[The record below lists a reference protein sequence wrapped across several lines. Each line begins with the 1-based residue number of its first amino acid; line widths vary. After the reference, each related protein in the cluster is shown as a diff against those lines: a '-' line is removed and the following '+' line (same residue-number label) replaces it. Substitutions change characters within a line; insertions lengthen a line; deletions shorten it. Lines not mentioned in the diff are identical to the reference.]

1 MADNLEIDDD
11 DRPVTSQVGRGRPSM
26 RKKWTRRILTVG
38 IALGALFGF
47 VAIVFNAYDRGKQPA
62 DDKAAPVIK
71 AEEGPLKV
79 RPQQPGGMD
88 VPNQDKQVYGRIAPA
103 DRPPQVEHLIP
114 PPEANVARPPAP
126 PQQTAASQPAESA
139 PAPAEPKPAEVAAPA
154 TPPAPPA
161 AEPEPAQPVAKE
173 EAPPEPAPPPK
184 AEPPARTASVPR
196 AVPPPTRVSAGG
208 YRVQIASLK
217 SEDAAKRTW
226 TDLSK
231 RHADLFGKLSSSVVR
246 ADLGQKGVYY
256 RLQAG
261 PLADAAAAQALCN
274 RAKQRKLGCIVVK
287 P

>member
-114 PPEANVARPPAP
+114 PPEANVARPPLP
-126 PQQTAASQPAESA
+126 PPAETAASQPTA
-139 PAPAEPKPAEVAAPA
+139 PAPAPTEPKPAETAAAPA
-154 TPPAPPA
+154 APPPA
-161 AEPEPAQPVAKE
+161 APAAAAQPAEPAAKA
-173 EAPPEPAPPPK
+173 EAPPEPAPP
-184 AEPPARTASVPR
+184 ARMASAPPASPA
-196 AVPPPTRVSAGG
+196 TRSLAGS
-208 YRVQIASLK
+208 YRVQLASLK
-217 SEDAAKRTW
+217 SEDAAKRSW

-231 RHADLFGKLSSSVVR
+231 RNADLFGKLSSSVVR
-246 ADLGQKGVYY
+246 ADLGRKGVYY

-261 PLADAAAAQALCN
+261 PLPDAAAAQALCN
-274 RAKQRKLGCIVVK
+274 RVKQRKLGCIVVK

>member
-1 MADNLEIDDD
+1 MADNLEIDGD

-26 RKKWTRRILTVG
+26 RKKWTRRILTIG
-38 IALGALFGF
+38 IALFALVGF
-47 VAIVFNAYDRGKQPA
+47 VVIVFNAYDRGKQPG

-88 VPNQDKQVYGRIAPA
+88 VPNQDKQVYGRIGPA

-114 PPEANVARPPAP
+114 PPEANVARPPP
-126 PQQTAASQPAESA
+126 PQQTTATQPTAPA
-139 PAPAEPKPAEVAAPA
+139 PAPAEPKPAETAAAPA
-154 TPPAPPA
+154 APPAAAPA
-161 AEPEPAQPVAKE
+161 AEPEPAPPVATAV
-173 EAPPEPAPPPK
+173 APPEPAPPPK
-184 AEPPARTASVPR
+184 AVPPARTAS
-196 AVPPPTRVSAGG
+196 APPTSPATRASGGG
-208 YRVQIASLK
+208 YRVQLASLK

-231 RHADLFGKLSSSVVR
+231 RNADLFGKLSSSVVR

-261 PLADAAAAQALCN
+261 PLPDAAAAQALCN